1 MTDLSV
7 IIPIYNTPIPML
19 QRCFASVAALT
30 GITWEALLI
39 DDGSQAETGTFCK
52 DFCQD
57 NPNFRY
63 VYQENGGV
71 SAARNKG
78 LSLACGQFLTFLD
91 ADDALL
97 TEAITSDLLA
107 ENRELVLFDILLDD
121 QGAESVWSAFEAPAG
136 AVTQQQLL
144 CRLVAS
150 KSLNGPVAKL
160 YKRSVIDEHALRFN
174 EGFITG
180 EDWNFVCDYALCVQD
195 ITYRKDTV
203 YRYFRDGATSLGR
216 LARQPD
222 VMLSNHLDM
231 YARKLTLADLT
242 DDPTAL
248 KNIAARDL
256 VETLFNIAA
265 DLLLLKALTD
275 QRKAT
280 IQATVAKLSL
290 AAASRK
296 TRIKAAVICK
306 HFYCLRPLAL
316 LRRLYLKRK
325 H

>member
-160 YKRSVIDEHALRFN
+160 YRRSVIDRQQLRFD

-180 EDWNFVCDYALCVQD
+180 EDYALQVER
-195 ITYRKDTV
+195 IEYRKETV

-242 DDPTAL
+242 DDPSAL

-256 VETLFNIAA
+256 VETLFNMAA